1 MKGESVLDFYDLVI
15 KRCSIRSYER
25 NRSIPEEVLNRI
37 LNAGRVAP
45 SANNLQPWH
54 FHVIRSTEILEKIY
68 PCYKHD
74 WIQSAPCIL
83 IVTGDRN
90 RAWVR
95 RQDNYNSIETDL
107 TIVMDHLI
115 LAATWEGVGTC
126 WIAAF
131 DPNILREAL
140 KLEPNIEVFAFTT
153 LGYAAQD
160 SFPLPKKRKSLE
172 EITSFF

>member
-74 WIQSAPCIL
+74 WIQSAP
-83 IVTGDRN
+83 
-90 RAWVR
+90 
-95 RQDNYNSIETDL
+95 
-107 TIVMDHLI
+107 
-115 LAATWEGVGTC
+115 
-126 WIAAF
+126 
-131 DPNILREAL
+131 L
-140 KLEPNIEVFAFTT
+140 KLEPNIEVFAFTP